1 MICSQ
6 RNSILAADLPIVQL
20 WAGPITCQS
29 LKSHIHEMGIKKT
42 CLWGLWG
49 GLSEMMEVN
58 GLKVPAASVISGL
71 VIKFSQSVVPSLT
84 LALWFLFSFN

>member
-1 MICSQ
+1 M
-6 RNSILAADLPIVQL
+6 
-20 WAGPITCQS
+20 
-29 LKSHIHEMGIKKT
+29 K
-42 CLWGLWG
+42 WGLKRPASGDYRG

-58 GLKVPAASVISGL
+58 GLTVPAASVISGL

>member
-29 LKSHIHEMGIKKT
+29 LKSRIHEMGIKKT

-58 GLKVPAASVISGL
+58 GLTVPAASVISGL